1 MSTITTRRL
10 LPIASAAALLS
21 ILTVAAA
28 AAAGATTVTFKT
40 PKPGSTISLRA
51 NPYTAV
57 AGGVTFAPATPQTSR
72 FYLRRDGCGTSSD
85 NPHLSTTSGT
95 DAGDGCGIVVDS
107 VVGLG
112 GDADQSAFI
121 DFPSSDG
128 MPLALDA
135 SRNVTGAIDITGTS
149 VGLVEVDV
157 SVEALVNGEGVT
169 LGSDSESL
177 LVDPTVS
184 DNPVAFTIRPAAT
197 LAGADLQGLDLR
209 VHIHGPA
216 VDSGFVG
223 LSGKSWTDV
232 PSYTASVNRSVETLG
247 RRPVVR
253 AADPGSPRCGRL
265 VVERRDRDARRRQAH
280 ALRQVH
286 AGLRHIGARNHD
298 LHREEVTTR

>member
-149 VGLVEVDV
+149 VGLVEIDV
-157 SVEALVNGEGVT
+157 SVEALVNGQGVT

-232 PSYTASVNRSVETLG
+232 PSYTASVNRSVELSVDDPSFAQPIPARLDAAGSSWSVAIATPAAGKHTLY
-247 RRPVVR
+247 
-253 AADPGSPRCGRL
+253 
-265 VVERRDRDARRRQAH
+265 ARSTQGFDTSAP
-280 ALRQVH
+280 A
-286 AGLRHIGARNHD
+286 
-298 LHREEVTTR
+298 TTTFTVKR